1 MNQSSSFSQRQ
12 WVVGWMYAA
21 AIAHLLAG
29 AALLWVT
36 DISVLDGYH
45 RGIER
50 HFWAGL
56 APVAARAQQTWW
68 MALFGA
74 TLQCS
79 AIWMLALVHLGN
91 QTRHRAAWGGLLVG
105 LLVWAPQ
112 DVLVSLQ
119 AGVWLHAIIDGAALL
134 MMIPPLLWLWRED
147 A

>member
-1 MNQSSSFSQRQ
+1 MNQSSILSQRR

-21 AIAHLLAG
+21 AVAHFLAG

-36 DISVLDGYH
+36 DASVLDGYH

-56 APVAARAQQTWW
+56 APAAARAQQTWW

-91 QTRHRAAWGGLLVG
+91 QTRHRAACRRAVQLDAARRAQCV
-105 LLVWAPQ
+105 ASHCQ
-112 DVLVSLQ
+112 Q
-119 AGVWLHAIIDGAALL
+119 KAKHEKDGDSDQPCKQFAQGHGW
-134 MMIPPLLWLWRED
+134 I
-147 A
+147 

>member
-1 MNQSSSFSQRQ
+1 
-12 WVVGWMYAA
+12 MYAA
-21 AIAHLLAG
+21 AVTHLFAG
-29 AALLWVT
+29 AALPWIA
-36 DISVLDGYH
+36 DASVLDGYH

-50 HFWAGL
+50 YFWSGL
-56 APVAARAQQTWW
+56 APAEARAQQAWW

-91 QTRHRAAWGGLLVG
+91 KTRHRVAWGGLLVG

-112 DVLVSLQ
+112 DVLISLQ
-119 AGVWLHAIIDGAALL
+119 AHVLLHVVVDSTALL
-134 MMIPPLLWLWRED
+134 AMILPLIWLWRED